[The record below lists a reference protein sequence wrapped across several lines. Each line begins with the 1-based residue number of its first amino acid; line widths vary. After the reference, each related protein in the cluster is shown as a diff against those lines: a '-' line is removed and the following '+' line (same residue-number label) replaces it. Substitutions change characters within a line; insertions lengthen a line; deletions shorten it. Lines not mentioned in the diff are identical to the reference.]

1 MFGIGLWE
9 IAGIVV
15 VLLVFMRPQDIP
27 AAVRKLGRLYGR
39 LTSMSGKLRME
50 IDRGIREAQQED
62 EQSSGEKE
70 P

>member
-9 IAGIVV
+9 IIGIVL
-15 VLLVFMRPQDIP
+15 VLLVFMRPEDIP

-50 IDRGIREAQQED
+50 IDQGIREAQKED
-62 EQSSGEKE
+62 EQSSEEKE
-70 P
+70 S

>member
-50 IDRGIREAQQED
+50 IDRGIREAEQED
-62 EQSSGEKE
+62 ERSSGEGS
-70 P
+70 